1 MVIFKLKNFSK
12 VKSLKSAG
20 KFLKDHPVLPI
31 SAASL
36 GISVANYRTNNK
48 RREEGVEQHKEQ
60 IKTLK
65 QLNNNILKN
74 SEALNAV
81 NSALKDNTNNLS
93 ARSLNMALIPQTTAE
108 KRGQSRRGIRSLFRK
123 KERQYSIQD
132 GGFKGR
138 KIEPKKSS
146 VGVGAGVGAAAG
158 TVVGLAM
165 SNNNPATKG
174 AVAFGAIIGAGVGA
188 LAVWLNNVAKESIF
202 NLGLATRANSYT
214 LIKKLEAIY
223 SPEEKEVVEESKT
236 TTTNNNTTHTTVVR
250 KSSPKSN
257 VSPVGMLFNIDS
269 DPKKHVVNLLLRGN
283 VMLILLY
290 KPNNLEL
297 SKMNH
302 ILDGYCS
309 RYKLADYSSTKIE
322 SGVYLVEVNIVDNSE
337 ASLVRGIIESGMK
350 VNILTTDRFGIKN
363 T

>member
-1 MVIFKLKNFSK
+1 MVIFKLKDFSA

-20 KFLKDHPVLPI
+20 KFIKDHPVLPI

-36 GISVANYRTNNK
+36 GISVANYRTNTK
-48 RREEGVEQHKEQ
+48 RRAEGEEQHKEQ

-65 QLNNNILKN
+65 QLNSNILKN
-74 SEALNAV
+74 SEALIAV
-81 NSALKDNTNNLS
+81 NSALKDNANSLS
-93 ARSLNMALIPQTTAE
+93 PKAVTVPKSPERKSS
-108 KRGQSRRGIRSLFRK
+108 GRRIRSFFRK

-250 KSSPKSN
+250 KSLPKSN

-269 DPKKHVVNLLLRGN
+269 DPKKHIVNLLLRGN

-290 KPNNLEL
+290 RPNNSEL

-337 ASLVRGIIESGMK
+337 ASLVREIIESGMK

>member
-20 KFLKDHPVLPI
+20 NYLKHHPVLPI

-36 GISVANYRTNNK
+36 GISVANYRTNTK
-48 RREEGVEQHKEQ
+48 RRAEGEEQHKEQ

-65 QLNNNILKN
+65 QLNSNILKN
-74 SEALNAV
+74 SEALIAV
-81 NSALKDNTNNLS
+81 NSALKDNANLS
-93 ARSLNMALIPQTTAE
+93 SRAATVPQSLD
-108 KRGQSRRGIRSLFRK
+108 KKSKSRGLKSMFFRK
-123 KERQYSIQD
+123 REKQYSIQD

-138 KIEPKKSS
+138 KVEPKKGSI
-146 VGVGAGVGAAAG
+146 GVGAGVGAAAG
-158 TVVGLAM
+158 TVIGLAI
-165 SNNNPATKG
+165 SNSPATKN
-174 AVAFGAIIGAGVGA
+174 AVAFGTIIGAGVGA

-236 TTTNNNTTHTTVVR
+236 VTNDNNTTHTTIVR

-257 VSPVGMLFNIDS
+257 VSPVGMLFNIDG

-283 VMLILLY
+283 VMLMLLY

-309 RYKLADYSSTKIE
+309 RYRLADYSSTKIE
-322 SGVYLVEVNIVDNSE
+322 SGVYLVEVNVVDNSE
-337 ASLVRGIIESGMK
+337 ASLVREIIESGMK